1 MEGGRVEKK
10 KCIDRAVPLKENTA
24 TYLQSSAQHMLS
36 HNNTGNPVLDANMQ
50 GNQKREG
57 KKEMGRGGGRPTKN
71 QTSGTDDKS
80 RKKIRCRQLCLSR
93 NKPKKTKKNRQAHK
107 EAVLSNAREV
117 PGANVCSSASSLCL
131 ECADWPLVPFTLT
144 LRSAHRLVQIT
155 AHIPSGPACTAV
167 LIREMGEREL
177 ELVYFVLPVSVY

>member
-1 MEGGRVEKK
+1 
-10 KCIDRAVPLKENTA
+10 
-24 TYLQSSAQHMLS
+24 MLS

-57 KKEMGRGGGRPTKN
+57 KKRDGGEGPPKIRQVELMIKAGRRLDADSCVWAVTNQKKN
-71 QTSGTDDKS
+71 Q
-80 RKKIRCRQLCLSR
+80 
-93 NKPKKTKKNRQAHK
+93 KKNRQAHK

-144 LRSAHRLVQIT
+144 LRSAHRLAQIT